1 MITFIIE
8 WNMYTK
14 FPDFGVHFIWK
25 VTPGWS
31 WSSPHL
37 PPPHHPRGTSYLAS
51 SDLAFA
57 LWSEEDS
64 YGIMFC
70 FCFWRFSQGGKWFIA
85 LSSFSG
91 HFDPFR
97 TCEKEFRIFN
107 IDVPPDFPEL
117 FRVFFFSTPPYTNM
131 YGFASIFTWTLISEK
146 EHQTRFS
153 HRGCWSSPVRIMP
166 ENIKDYFGEDIVCWN
181 QFKPELKSDC

>member
-31 WSSPHL
+31 WSFPHL
-37 PPPHHPRGTSYLAS
+37 PPPHHPKGTSYLAS

-107 IDVPPDFPEL
+107 IDVPTDFPEL
-117 FRVFFFSTPPYTNM
+117 FRVFFFQHLPIQICTVLLRSLP
-131 YGFASIFTWTLISEK
+131 GLWFL
-146 EHQTRFS
+146 R
-153 HRGCWSSPVRIMP
+153 R
-166 ENIKDYFGEDIVCWN
+166 NIKLGFPIVDADRVQFG
-181 QFKPELKSDC
+181 